1 MSEHW
6 HGMTALELGAGIE
19 AGAIDPVELA
29 ERLLA
34 RIAAEDGD
42 GLVFIRLAEERTR
55 AEARAARA
63 RRDTGLRR
71 SALDGVPVSWK
82 DLVETAGLETTM
94 ATRALVGRVPERDAA
109 VLRRATLAGTV
120 FLGKTN
126 MTEFAFSGLGI
137 NTVHG
142 TPANAS
148 DPATPRVPGGS
159 SSGAGVAVARGLGPL
174 AIGSDTGGSVRI
186 PAAVNGVVGLKTT
199 IGALPNAGVMP
210 LAPLLDTVG
219 PLAAT
224 VADAAAMWSVL
235 SAAAPVD
242 LAGASLDNRLL
253 VAVDDPLWRGLDPG
267 IDEACRAAVAK
278 LEAAGAR
285 VVWRDVGELAAVME
299 VMFAQG
305 GLIAPDAYAS
315 WGELV
320 EAEPGLVY
328 PHMLPRFLSGKRQT
342 GYGLLRLMRRLEGLA
357 ARPASATRGLRRH
370 DRADRAGSAAA
381 HRRPDRRRRRLYR
394 GQSRH
399 AAQHHARQ
407 SHEAVRPHAA
417 LRAPDARGLPVGLM
431 LMQRPFREGALL
443 RLGKAV
449 EDALAR

>member
-19 AGAIDPVELA
+19 AGTIDPVELA

-63 RRDTGLRR
+63 RRDAGLRR

-199 IGALPNAGVMP
+199 IGALPTAGVMP

-357 ARPASATRGLRRH
+357 ADLHRQLAGCDAMIAPTVPVPPPPIGDLIDDADAYTAANLAMLRNTTPGNLTRLC
-370 DRADRAGSAAA
+370 
-381 HRRPDRRRRRLYR
+381 
-394 GQSRH
+394 
-399 AAQHHARQ
+399 
-407 SHEAVRPHAA
+407 A
-417 LRAPDARGLPVGLM
+417 LTLPCGPDARGLPVGLM